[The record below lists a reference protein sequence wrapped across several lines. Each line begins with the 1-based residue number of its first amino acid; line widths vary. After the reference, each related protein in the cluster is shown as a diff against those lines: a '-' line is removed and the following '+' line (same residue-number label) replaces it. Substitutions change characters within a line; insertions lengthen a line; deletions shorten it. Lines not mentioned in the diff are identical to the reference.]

1 MTAILANAK
10 DFLINSDYPVDK
22 VILLRSYSI
31 PLAALDFEDLTY
43 AHGLSFTPL
52 VVARWSTNSNL
63 IPTYS
68 ILGGPTISSGY
79 AYTTRIWAD
88 STNINLSVTNN
99 TASAVTLYFSVYG
112 FMPSTDNDDVT
123 PTASSADNFT
133 INSDYNYTKL
143 YLSGTV
149 SLPTGTGSQTVLHS
163 LGYNPQVSLWMEQ
176 SSSIYPVIYNAVST
190 VVPAFNEI
198 NYYITTTGLVIDY
211 YDLLSARTI
220 HYRIYMDE

>member
-10 DFLINSDYPVDK
+10 NFLINSDYPVDK

-31 PLAALDFEDLTY
+31 PLASLDFADLTY
-43 AHGLSFTPL
+43 PHGLSFTPL

-68 ILGGPTISSGY
+68 ILGGPTINSGY

-88 STNINLSVTNN
+88 STNIYLSVTNN

-112 FMPSTDNDDVT
+112 FMPSNVNADVT

-133 INSDYNYTKL
+133 LSSDYNYTKL

-163 LGYNPQVSLWMEQ
+163 LGYYPQVSLWMLKAG
-176 SSSIYPVIYNAVST
+176 STYPVIYNDVST
-190 VVPAFNEI
+190 VVPAFDEI
-198 NYYITTTGLVIDY
+198 NYYVTTNALVIDY
-211 YDLLSARTI
+211 YDLLSVRTI
-220 HYRIYMDE
+220 HYRVYMDE